1 MRETFHSLALGFLH
15 FQQGRKFQLGLEVP
29 TPIGNL
35 SLLPM
40 WCSWLAD
47 LIGIGSSNP
56 VSDVPTN
63 TLPAQQQQLLFRARV
78 YIYPYP
84 LYHLLLTLHKHNT
97 FLSFQNLSPILELNF
112 EWIWAGAWVRAR
124 LRCELE
130 PLTCE
135 CNQVHLKSTRS
146 ISFGWFTFVTLE
158 ASL

>member
-63 TLPAQQQQLLFRARV
+63 TLPAQQQQLVFRARV
-78 YIYPYP
+78 YIP
-84 LYHLLLTLHKHNT
+84 LPPLSFVVDTTQTQHLLELPKPLPNPS
-97 FLSFQNLSPILELNF
+97 LS
-112 EWIWAGAWVRAR
+112 
-124 LRCELE
+124 
-130 PLTCE
+130 
-135 CNQVHLKSTRS
+135 
-146 ISFGWFTFVTLE
+146 
-158 ASL
+158 